1 MNKRNKILDA
11 ALRLYAREGFRG
23 ATTRLIAQEA
33 GVNEVTLFRQ
43 FGSKLA
49 LIEASIVYHIERT
62 QVDPLPEEPADP
74 LVEITAWCKAYMGNM
89 RDSRALMRKIMCELQ
104 QYPEM
109 LARMKVSPAFRPNDL
124 AEYVGRLQRQK
135 RAKSDFNIQAAVQML
150 RGAIFSDAM
159 GRDFNPT
166 IFPEPEE
173 EAPAFYARLFL
184 RAIGVEIPEAS
195 PRKAGTAS
203 SKQSRSRTHR

>member
-1 MNKRNKILDA
+1 MNKRNRILDA
-11 ALRLYAREGFRG
+11 ALRIYAREGFRG
-23 ATTRLIAQEA
+23 ATTKLIAQEA

-62 QVDPLPEEPADP
+62 QVGSLPEEPVDP
-74 LVEITAWCKAYMGNM
+74 VQEITAWCAAYMGNM

-109 LARMKVSPAFRPNDL
+109 LARMKMSPAFRPNDL
-124 AEYVGRLQRQK
+124 AEYVARLQRQK

-166 IFPEPEE
+166 VFPEPEE
-173 EAPAFYARLFL
+173 DAPALYARLFL
-184 RAIGVEIPEAS
+184 RAIGVEIADSS
-195 PRKAGTAS
+195 PRKAGRSS
-203 SKQSRSRTHR
+203 SKQSRTHR